1 MQHDNYLVISG
12 TNRPGS
18 NTRKVAEHYYHELSD
33 IVETAG
39 FLTLEDL
46 PADFAFQDLWIEKS
60 TTVNRMITEQ
70 LMPAT
75 KYIFVMPEYNGGF
88 PGVLKTFIDCVPP
101 RLFAGKKAGLI
112 GVATGKAGALRPMD
126 QFTNVLNY
134 LKVSVLYAK
143 PKLSEVDKCMTPDG
157 HITDDR
163 TRALL
168 AEHAALMV
176 NF

>member
-1 MQHDNYLVISG
+1 MEHDRYLVIAG

-18 NTRKVAEHYYHELSD
+18 NTRRVAEFYTEELQKVADRVSFLSLEEL
-33 IVETAG
+33 
-39 FLTLEDL
+39 
-46 PADFAFQDLWIEKS
+46 PPDFAFQDLWIEKS
-60 TTVNRMITEQ
+60 PAMNSIIAERIA
-70 LMPAT
+70 PAT
-75 KYIFVMPEYNGGF
+75 KFIFVIPEYNGGF

-101 RLFAGKKAGLI
+101 RLFAGKKAGLV

-143 PKLSEVDKCMTPDG
+143 PKLSEIDKAMSAEG
-157 HITDDR
+157 VVTDER
-163 TRALL
+163 VRAMV
-168 AEHAALMV
+168 AEHTALMA